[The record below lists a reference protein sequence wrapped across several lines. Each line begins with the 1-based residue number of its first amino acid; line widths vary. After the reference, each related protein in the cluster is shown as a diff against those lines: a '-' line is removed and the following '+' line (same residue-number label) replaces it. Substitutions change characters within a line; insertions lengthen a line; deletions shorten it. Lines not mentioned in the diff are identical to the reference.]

1 MRYRIP
7 NIMRLAF
14 GLVALVGL
22 VISATV
28 HLLALSGMDVLA
40 RFPHVWLLHV
50 GIFIVFIPYF
60 FSSRK
65 TLGSRPTLAQIR
77 TQFPDWVVAVGAC
90 LFAYTIVNFFLFMHA
105 VSFGSLEIHE
115 GKFLLMD
122 HGKLIRELTAGE
134 FASLR
139 SHQVRGFSGHWM
151 FFYFVLCAY
160 FLLRKRET
168 SPS

>member
-1 MRYRIP
+1 MH
-7 NIMRLAF
+7 LVF
-14 GLVALVGL
+14 GLVALIGL
-22 VISATV
+22 VISVVV
-28 HLLALSGMDVLA
+28 HLLAVSGMDVLA
-40 RFPHVWLLHV
+40 RFPYVWLLHI
-50 GIFIVFIPYF
+50 GIFVVFIPYA

-77 TQFPDWVVAVGAC
+77 TQFPDWVVAVGLC
-90 LFAYTIVNFFLFMHA
+90 LLAYTIANFFLFMHA
-105 VSFGSLEIHE
+105 VSFGSPEIHE
-115 GKFLLMD
+115 GKFLLLD
-122 HGKLIRELTAGE
+122 HGKLIRELTADE

-151 FFYFVLCAY
+151 FFYFVAFAY